1 MNLAQKME
9 IETTDC
15 YHTEKKK
22 VPRCYLSYLK
32 ALAWDLKC
40 LYIQK
45 NKSAHIPPAEKYFIK
60 KKKLKN
66 KNQEVTLSLNRDF
79 KN

>member
-1 MNLAQKME
+1 MLNVWKWMKPASLIMQTKIMNLAQKME

-45 NKSAHIPPAEKYFIK
+45 NKSAHIPPAEKYFI
-60 KKKLKN
+60 
-66 KNQEVTLSLNRDF
+66 
-79 KN
+79 